1 MLKYVSIISF
11 LIILSV
17 RCSLRG
23 KGWDYTSVWFSSV
36 EFGIPNNCNGDVYS
50 KRIEIY
56 TDSKRPVKIHAISKS
71 SDDLQV
77 FHDSSKVSIDNEF
90 ILNSKQPITL
100 DVQIKINPKTQF
112 EQHYIK
118 IRSDHYSAKNEK
130 IFFKPKSYV
139 VSVFQI
145 KNKEDIMIDMSNNCL
160 DSISVKFPIGGTI
173 TSVAFYSADDSLKL
187 MNPYKS
193 ISYMTGDDRTLSFSK
208 KDIGKYLVDFS
219 SCHWGTSFFL
229 ELR

>member
-100 DVQIKINPKTQF
+100 DVQIKINPKT
-112 EQHYIK
+112 ICC
-118 IRSDHYSAKNEK
+118 
-130 IFFKPKSYV
+130 IFFDLDLYS
-139 VSVFQI
+139 STLNFLNQI
-145 KNKEDIMIDMSNNCL
+145 KFLNHL
-160 DSISVKFPIGGTI
+160 VKN
-173 TSVAFYSADDSLKL
+173 L
-187 MNPYKS
+187 
-193 ISYMTGDDRTLSFSK
+193 
-208 KDIGKYLVDFS
+208 
-219 SCHWGTSFFL
+219 
-229 ELR
+229 